1 MTKMN
6 TCTIIL
12 PIDKKRS
19 AQLFVLLQMFS
30 RSAVIP
36 LSDIVKVIPHSTFY
50 ALMYKLKILARLVK
64 DRHGFDMFVFEKT
77 LDLSIKKETKSMKL
91 NTAMSITDIEGNVF
105 VEFTKSL

>member
-1 MTKMN
+1 MN

-12 PIDKKRS
+12 PIDRKRS
-19 AQLFVLLQMFS
+19 AQLFVLFQMFS
-30 RSAVIP
+30 KSAVIS
-36 LSDIVKVIPHSTFY
+36 LREIVNVIPHSTFY

-64 DRHGFDMFVFEKT
+64 DRHGFDLFVFEKT
-77 LDLSIKKETKSMKL
+77 LDFDTKKEVKMMKL